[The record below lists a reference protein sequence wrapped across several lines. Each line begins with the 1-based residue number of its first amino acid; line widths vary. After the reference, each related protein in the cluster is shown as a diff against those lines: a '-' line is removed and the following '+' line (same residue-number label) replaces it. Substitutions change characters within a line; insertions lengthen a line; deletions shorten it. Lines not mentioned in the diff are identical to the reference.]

1 MKKILLWQRTVA
13 LILMFSFIP
22 AVMAQTTAPSGQ
34 TAGDIRALIPG
45 ASRNGGKAKLHQE
58 LQWNDVLKTDPTGRM
73 RVGFRDGSFLSVG
86 NGSELKVAQHDEAT
100 QQTSLELNY
109 GRVRSQVSSI
119 TRAGGK
125 YEVKTPTAVAG
136 VIGTDFEVA
145 FINGVTVVNVFS
157 GAVVVTSLL
166 GTMASVTV
174 GAGQSVTVSASGE
187 ISALGPLNAAVTE
200 VLPEATQGEVA
211 TAGQVAQAGVANI
224 GTIGTVASIVA
235 VATTAGAAGATTD
248 SKGSSTTVSPSS
260 GR

>member
-1 MKKILLWQRTVA
+1 MRKILLWHRTVA
-13 LILMFSFIP
+13 LALLFSFIP
-22 AVMAQTTAPSGQ
+22 AVMAQPPMPSGQ
-34 TAGDIRALIPG
+34 TAGEIRALIPG
-45 ASRNGGKAKLHQE
+45 ATRNGGKAKLHQE
-58 LQWNDVLKTDPTGRM
+58 LVWNDVLKTNPSGRL

-187 ISALGPLNAAVTE
+187 ISALGPLDAAVTD
-200 VLPEATQGEVA
+200 VLPEATQVA
-211 TAGQVAQAGVANI
+211 TAGPVAQAGVSNLVTITTIAGI
-224 GTIGTVASIVA
+224 GAIASA
-235 VATTAGAAGATTD
+235 AGAAGATTD
-248 SKGSSTTVSPSS
+248 SKGSTTTSSPSS
-260 GR
+260 GH

>member
-1 MKKILLWQRTVA
+1 MQKFLLWHRTVA
-13 LILMFSFIP
+13 IALLFSFIP
-22 AVMAQTTAPSGQ
+22 AVMAQAPMPSGQ
-34 TAGDIRALIPG
+34 TAGEIRALIPG
-45 ASRNGGKAKLHQE
+45 ATRNSGKAKLHQE
-58 LQWNDVLKTDPTGRM
+58 LVWNDVLKTDPTGRL

-86 NGSELKVAQHDEAT
+86 NGSQLKVAQHDEAT

-125 YEVKTPTAVAG
+125 FEVKTPTAVAG

-145 FINGVTVVNVFS
+145 FINGVTEINVFS

-187 ISALGPLNAAVTE
+187 ISALGPLSASVTE
-200 VLPEATQGEVA
+200 VVAEATAAEAAAGPVAEAGVSSLTNVA
-211 TAGQVAQAGVANI
+211 TI
-224 GTIGTVASIVA
+224 ASIVA
-235 VATTAGAAGATTD
+235 VASAAGSAGATTD
-248 SKGSSTTVSPSS
+248 SKGTKTTTSPSS
-260 GR
+260 SF